1 MSAFSRQIGRNSLW
15 VTSHDKIMVAHRLMV
30 GGKLQSSH
38 EPAILKP
45 SPTWMPARRA
55 DNTGRPS
62 QPFQVV
68 KTISIRQEPN
78 LKFPKRLWVVNTGA
92 RTSHPLS
99 LRPTPV
105 NWIPQMVI
113 LPYANKRQRTAG
125 CIPRSLYPM
134 TVGLR
139 FCSSTASSPC
149 PSSVFPPD
157 RPPQKHHPVTPSH
170 PAGRC

>member
-55 DNTGRPS
+55 DEAGRPS

-68 KTISIRQEPN
+68 KTIGIRQEPS
-78 LKFPKRLWVVNTGA
+78 LKFPKRLRVVNAGA

-105 NWIPQMVI
+105 KWIPQS
-113 LPYANKRQRTAG
+113 
-125 CIPRSLYPM
+125 SLY
-134 TVGLR
+134 R
-139 FCSSTASSPC
+139 FFEEIAERGKTRQIIRLPGGYQEIC
-149 PSSVFPPD
+149 
-157 RPPQKHHPVTPSH
+157 
-170 PAGRC
+170 